1 MNYGQRGRAGNTLSA
16 RPARRPF
23 GRSVMPWS
31 ADDMKAK
38 GCKRNCGKAAA
49 IANAVLRGGG
59 SEVKAIR
66 TALAWAKHSKEK

>member
-1 MNYGQRGRAGNTLSA
+1 MS
-16 RPARRPF
+16 
-23 GRSVMPWS
+23 PWS
-31 ADDMKAK
+31 PTDMKAK

-49 IANAVLRGGG
+49 NDNAVLRGGG